1 MQFERRR
8 YGVELKISLNL
19 LESILDIHFLNET
32 KPVYSQIFPGQCR
45 VQHLW
50 FPSIH
55 EMLDHFMQNPIPL
68 ESGGSADVTLTNYV
82 YNQQTPRHVR

>member
-1 MQFERRR
+1 MQHVFFE
-8 YGVELKISLNL
+8 LLLLFLHQNL
-19 LESILDIHFLNET
+19 FCVSIL
-32 KPVYSQIFPGQCR
+32 GQCR

>member
-1 MQFERRR
+1 MQSERWR
-8 YGVELKISLNL
+8 YGVELKNPLIYLDLSLL
-19 LESILDIHFLNET
+19 SLFTET
-32 KPVYSQIFPGQCR
+32 KPISFQISPGQCR